1 MTVAA
6 GCFARGRGRQCTAA
20 VVLVAAIVATPV
32 PARGQTILQQ
42 LESIGLTGLDLA
54 VLSINLGVIAFAVL
68 VAITLLRTRERFAAS
83 KNQARARLS
92 SLKARLDRAEALL
105 GADAGAMVIWPP
117 NDGRPVVETQASS
130 SSSLPDKPAEL
141 LAFGRWL
148 DAPSA
153 ATLDAAVNRLRL
165 HGEPLDLLLK
175 SRGGGHV
182 EAEGRT
188 GGSQVMLRL
197 RDVAESRTEAA
208 ELATRHRILEGAHDS
223 ASAMVEALAHP
234 AWVTDQDGRLVTTN
248 TAYAEAVGQKTPE
261 DAVASQAM
269 LMRARRL
276 DPDLVGGDLGVQ
288 TLSTPD
294 GARRFQVSARN
305 CGAGV
310 AFVAVDVEDAESA
323 AQQIRMLTESHGRTL
338 AQLKTGVAVVDADGR
353 LVFHNPA
360 FREIWQLEPQI
371 VDNHPTFADV
381 LDHLRTEG
389 RLPEI
394 DRDYRRWREK
404 FLSRDGAFE
413 VSSDSWH
420 LPDGQTLRVG
430 VDPQPDGGM
439 IYLFEN
445 VTESVD
451 LQTRYVALSRVQRE
465 TIDSL
470 FEGIAVFGSDGRLK
484 LYNPTFASQW
494 NLPDEAFEG
503 RPHIDD
509 VIAKCRAVHDDP
521 AIWRRLKGTV
531 TGVTEERR
539 PFQSELLR
547 EDGKVLE
554 MSSVPL
560 PDGGTLAVFVDV
572 TAARQIE
579 RALRDRNEALMRAA
593 KIRNDF
599 VHKVSYELRSPL
611 TNIIGF
617 GQLLSSDEIGPLNPR
632 QHEYAGYI
640 LSSST
645 SLLAIINDI
654 LDLATIDAGV
664 MELEIGEVSLPAAI
678 DSAADGLRDR
688 INELGIKLDIVVDPD
703 TSKINADEKRLRQIV
718 FNLLSNA
725 IGFSDPGGAVRVE
738 TKADGD
744 RIRLSV
750 QDHGRGIDPAEL
762 DQVFERFESRTDGSR
777 HRGVGL
783 GLNMV
788 KSLVELHGG
797 KVEIESEPGLGTT
810 VTCLLPV
817 EPPDT
822 PGDPDKGQKPRDQ
835 AGDAAGRDGDEIAA
849 KPDDMP
855 RRDQMAPRHAATAS
869 APH

>member
-1 MTVAA
+1 MTVAT
-6 GCFARGRGRQCTAA
+6 GCFAKGRVQRLST
-20 VVLVAAIVATPV
+20 AIVLAITVVAV
-32 PARGQTILQQ
+32 PSPSRAQTIFEQ
-42 LESIGLTGLDLA
+42 LDSIGLNGLDLA
-54 VLSINLGVIAFAVL
+54 VLSINLGVIAFAVV
-68 VAITLLRTRERFAAS
+68 VAILLLRTRERFAS
-83 KNQARARLS
+83 SQEQSRARLS
-92 SLKARLDRAEALL
+92 NLKARLDRAEALL

-117 NDGRPVVETQASS
+117 NDGRPVIETHPTAST
-130 SSSLPDKPAEL
+130 SLPEKAAEL

-153 ATLDAAVNRLRL
+153 AALDAAVSRLRT
-165 HGEPLDLLLK
+165 HGEPLDLVLK
-175 SRGGGHV
+175 TRTDGYI

-188 GGSQVMLRL
+188 GGGQVMLRL
-197 RDVAESRTEAA
+197 RDVAKSRLDAA
-208 ELATRHRILEGAHDS
+208 ELATRHRLLETEHDS
-223 ASAMVEALAHP
+223 ARAMVEALPHP
-234 AWVTDQDGRLVTTN
+234 AWVIDEEGRLLTAN
-248 TAYAEAVGQKTPE
+248 AAYAEVVGHDTAE
-261 DAVASQAM
+261 DAIASQSM

-288 TLSTPD
+288 TLSTPE
-294 GARRFQVSARN
+294 GARRFKVAART

-310 AFVAVDVEDAESA
+310 AFVAVDVEETESA

-360 FREIWQLEPQI
+360 FREIWQLESQ
-371 VDNHPTFADV
+371 VVANHPAFADV

-394 DRDYRRWREK
+394 DRDYRRWREN
-404 FLSRDGAFE
+404 FLSRDGAVE
-413 VSSDSWH
+413 ASSDSWH
-420 LPDGQTLRVG
+420 LPNGQTLRVA

-439 IYLFEN
+439 IYLFDN
-445 VTESVD
+445 VTESID

-484 LYNPTFASQW
+484 LYNPTFATQW
-494 NLPDEAFEG
+494 RLTEEAFEG
-503 RPHIDD
+503 RPHIDN
-509 VIAKCRAVHDDP
+509 VIAQCRRVHDDP
-521 AIWRRLKGTV
+521 TIWSRLKGSV

-579 RALRDRNEALMRAA
+579 RALRERNDALLRAA

-632 QHEYAGYI
+632 QREYAGYI

-645 SLLAIINDI
+645 ALLAIINDI

-664 MELEIGEVSLPAAI
+664 MELEISEVSLPAAI
-678 DSAADGLRDR
+678 NSAADGLRDR
-688 INELGIKLDIVVDPD
+688 INELGIKLDVVVDPE

-738 TKADGD
+738 TRSDGD
-744 RIRLSV
+744 QIRLSV

-762 DQVFERFESRTDGSR
+762 DQVFERFESKTDGSR

-788 KSLVELHGG
+788 RSLVELHGG
-797 KVEIESEPGLGTT
+797 SVEIESEPGLGTT
-810 VTCLLPV
+810 VTCILPLD
-817 EPPDT
+817 PPDSPT
-822 PGDPDKGQKPRDQ
+822 DPDKGRTPMDG
-835 AGDAAGRDGDEIAA
+835 AGDDGDADGDEIAA
-849 KPDDMP
+849 RPDDTT
-855 RRDQMAPRHAATAS
+855 RRHQMAPQHAVTAS